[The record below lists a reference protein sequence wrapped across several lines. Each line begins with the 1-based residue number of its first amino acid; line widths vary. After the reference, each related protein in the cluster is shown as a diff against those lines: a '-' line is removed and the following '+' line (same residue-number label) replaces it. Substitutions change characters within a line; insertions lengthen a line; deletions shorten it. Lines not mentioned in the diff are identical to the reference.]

1 MSRNARQPVEVES
14 VRQSILDA
22 ALEIIIEE
30 GFGNASMRKIGR
42 RIGMTAPNLY
52 NYFSGKDEIN
62 LEILRCGFEEFY
74 QRLVD
79 NYNRADTPFKGLVS
93 IVDTYVDFSLE
104 KPNYFDLMW
113 NRPTPKY
120 YDYVGTDFE
129 EMASREKQSALKVF
143 NFFIQAVIGA
153 APQGRNID
161 AEEARNIVMEV
172 WTHAH
177 GTVALYVNRLLI
189 EVDDNPQHVVERTV
203 VYLKNRLYQIL
214 YNGNAPHNESIISA

>member
-1 MSRNARQPVEVES
+1 MSRNARHPVEVES
-14 VRQSILDA
+14 IRQSILDA

-30 GFGNASMRKIGR
+30 GFENASMRKISR

-74 QRLVD
+74 QRLEE
-79 NYNRADTPFKGLVS
+79 NYNRTDSPFLGLAS

-120 YDYVGTDFE
+120 YDYVNTDFE
-129 EMASREKQSALKVF
+129 EMAFNEKEAALKVF
-143 NFFIQAVIGA
+143 NFFIQAVIQA
-153 APQGRNID
+153 APPDRTITND
-161 AEEARNIVMEV
+161 EARIIVMDI

-177 GTVALYVNRLLI
+177 GVVALYVNRLLI
-189 EVDDNPQHVVERTV
+189 EVDDNPRAIVEKIVTS
-203 VYLKNRLYQIL
+203 LKEKLHHIL
-214 YNGNAPHNESIISA
+214 YAANMPEN